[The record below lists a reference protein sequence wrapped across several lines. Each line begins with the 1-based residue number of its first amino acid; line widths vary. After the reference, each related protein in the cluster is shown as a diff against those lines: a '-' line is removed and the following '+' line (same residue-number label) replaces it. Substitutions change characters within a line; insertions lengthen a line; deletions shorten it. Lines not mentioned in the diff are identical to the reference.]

1 MNPEDIKITNL
12 NKLLVYEQQ
21 SRIIDKLDTEELKNF
36 AKTYCKLYL
45 QQQEVL
51 LNLNLSFETL

>member
-21 SRIIDKLDTEELKNF
+21 ARVIDKMDLDDARNF
-36 AKTYCKLYL
+36 AKSYCKLYL
-45 QQQEVL
+45 QQQEL
-51 LNLNLSFETL
+51 ISELGASFKTL